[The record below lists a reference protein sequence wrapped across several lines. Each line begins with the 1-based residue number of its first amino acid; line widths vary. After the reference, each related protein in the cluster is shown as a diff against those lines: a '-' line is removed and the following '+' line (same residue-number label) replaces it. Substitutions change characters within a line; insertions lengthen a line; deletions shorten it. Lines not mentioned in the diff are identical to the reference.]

1 MYLAILN
8 SEEKRLFLSLAH
20 GLALA
25 DGDFGDEEKATIAGY
40 CEEMKIS
47 PRNEENIESLEE
59 TIKRFGEIS
68 DERIKKIIVFEAIGL
83 AMADNNYDD
92 NERKIVVNME
102 EAFNLNKG
110 FANECEMILNE
121 YISFQ
126 NRINHLI
133 LD

>member
-8 SEEKRLFLSLAH
+8 SEEKELFLSLAH

-25 DGDFGDEEKATIAGY
+25 EGDFGDEEKATIEGY
-40 CEEMKIS
+40 CREMNIS
-47 PRNEENIESLEE
+47 PIKKENIKSLEE
-59 TIKRFGEIS
+59 TIKSLGEIS
-68 DERIKKIIVFEAIGL
+68 DERIKKIIIFEAIGL

-102 EAFNLNKG
+102 KVFKLNKG
-110 FANECEMILNE
+110 FANDCEMILNE

-126 NRINHLI
+126 NRINYLI